1 MVENTINL
9 EDIEKLSK
17 LVDSIGTW
25 LYKTEI
31 DEMKKS
37 SISELTYSEL
47 HTLKIIEEIGNAKL
61 YEIADKVGVS
71 RASMSVTIDNLE
83 KKSFVTRDKDQNDRR
98 AIIIKL
104 AEKGINAN
112 REHEKLHYKMAEVI
126 LSKLDKEQQKIIVNA
141 FEKLLSND

>member
-1 MVENTINL
+1 MIENTINL

-17 LVDSIGTW
+17 LVDSIGAW

-31 DEMKKS
+31 EEIKKS

-47 HTLKIIEEIGNAKL
+47 HTLKVIEELDNAKL

-83 KKSFVTRDKDQNDRR
+83 KKFFVTRDKDKNDRR

-104 AEKGINAN
+104 TEKGIIAN
-112 REHEKLHYKMAEVI
+112 REHEKLHYKMAEAI
-126 LSKLDKEQQKIIVNA
+126 LSKLEKKQQKIIVKA
-141 FEKLLSND
+141 FEKLLSDE